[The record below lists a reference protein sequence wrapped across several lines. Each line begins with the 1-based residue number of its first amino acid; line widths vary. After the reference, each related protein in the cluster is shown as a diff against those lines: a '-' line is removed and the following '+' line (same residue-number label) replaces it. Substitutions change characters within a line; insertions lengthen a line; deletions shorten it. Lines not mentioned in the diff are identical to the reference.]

1 RKNYLYNM
9 KIYKSKIDWWLIILI
24 LILFGYPIVDGIL
37 SKEYVLSLVFGLILI
52 IFFFLSKTIQYKI
65 DGENLVIWKTK
76 IDIKTIRKIYRTNN
90 PLSSPAMSL
99 DRIAIVY
106 NKFDEVL
113 LSPKER
119 DEFINEL
126 LKINPNIEVKRQ

>member
-1 RKNYLYNM
+1 M

-24 LILFGYPIVDGIL
+24 LVLFGYPIIDGIL
-37 SKEYVLSLVFGLILI
+37 GKEYVLSLIFGLVLI
-52 IFFFLSKTIQYKI
+52 VFFFLSKTIQYKI
-65 DGENLVIWKTK
+65 DGENLIIWKTK
-76 IDIKTIRKIYRTNN
+76 IDIKTIRKVYRTKN

-113 LSPKER
+113 LSPEER

-126 LKINPNIEVKRQ
+126 LKINPNIEIKL

>member
-1 RKNYLYNM
+1 M

-76 IDIKTIRKIYRTNN
+76 IDIKTIRKVYRTKN

-126 LKINPNIEVKRQ
+126 LKINPNIDIKL

>member
-1 RKNYLYNM
+1 M

-52 IFFFLSKTIQYKI
+52 VFFFLSKTIQYKI

-76 IDIKTIRKIYRTNN
+76 IDIKTIRKIYKTNN

-126 LKINPNIEVKRQ
+126 LKINPNIEVKKQ

>member
-1 RKNYLYNM
+1 M

-24 LILFGYPIVDGIL
+24 LCLFGYPIVDGIL
-37 SKEYVLSLVFGLILI
+37 SKDYVLSLIFGLILI
-52 IFFFLSKTIQYKI
+52 VFFFLSKTIQYKI

-76 IDIKTIRKIYRTNN
+76 IDIKTIRKVYRTNN
-90 PLSSPAMSL
+90 PLSSPALSL

-119 DEFINEL
+119 EEFINEL